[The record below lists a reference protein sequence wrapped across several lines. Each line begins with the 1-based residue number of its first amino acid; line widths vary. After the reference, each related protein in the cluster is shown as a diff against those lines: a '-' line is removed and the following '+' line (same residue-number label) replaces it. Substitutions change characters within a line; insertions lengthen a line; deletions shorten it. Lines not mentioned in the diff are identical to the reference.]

1 MSILNLRNEYLLTAE
16 KLHGR
21 VVELTQQ
28 HKTACRKEQINIKR
42 RIICLYT
49 EIRELVKTA
58 KDIDSYCRRHHILEG
73 R

>member
-1 MSILNLRNEYLLTAE
+1 MSILRLRNEYLLTAE
-16 KLHGR
+16 KLHNR

-28 HKTACRKEQINIKR
+28 HKTACHKEQISLKR

-58 KDIDSYCRRHHILEG
+58 KDIDNYCKRHYALEG
-73 R
+73 